1 MSSTLFKEV
10 MDKYYAIKDK
20 GDSTFSLAFQPY
32 DFKVDSTI
40 AGLDPWFHVETEYRT
55 YLTF

>member
-20 GDSTFSLAFQPY
+20 GDPTFSLDFQPY
-32 DFKVDSTI
+32 DFKVDSAM
-40 AGLDPWFHVETEYRT
+40 AGLNLWFHVETEYRT